1 MLSSSSLSSRPV
13 ITEKSMLGAV
23 NKIYT
28 FEVAKSANKIEI
40 AKACEEV
47 FGVKVAKVNT
57 VSMRGKF
64 RRQGRNNGGLQYHEL
79 SCIYLLNL
87 AYRILNDDKLV
98 SIQNVIYIKSVY
110 LSCFNTGDV
119 VADLITL
126 LSTSGRTMRAFFSAP
141 IALSIAT
148 IFFVLYSSML
158 IESTTMSSFSI
169 TFEEK
174 ADFIASLLTFLFT
187 ENL

>member
-1 MLSSSSLSSRPV
+1 MIAHVIVIRPV

-64 RRQGRNNGGLQYHEL
+64 RRQGRNNGGY
-79 SCIYLLNL
+79 SKSWKKAIV
-87 AYRILNDDKLV
+87 KLTED
-98 SIQNVIYIKSVY
+98 SKPIE
-110 LSCFNTGDV
+110 
-119 VADLITL
+119 
-126 LSTSGRTMRAFFSAP
+126 FFEG
-141 IALSIAT
+141 
-148 IFFVLYSSML
+148 M
-158 IESTTMSSFSI
+158 M
-169 TFEEK
+169 
-174 ADFIASLLTFLFT
+174 
-187 ENL
+187 

>member
-1 MLSSSSLSSRPV
+1 MIAHDIVIRPV

-64 RRQGRNNGGLQYHEL
+64 RRQGRNNGGYSKSWKKAIVKLTEDSTTL
-79 SCIYLLNL
+79 
-87 AYRILNDDKLV
+87 IL
-98 SIQNVIYIKSVY
+98 
-110 LSCFNTGDV
+110 
-119 VADLITL
+119 
-126 LSTSGRTMRAFFSAP
+126 
-141 IALSIAT
+141 
-148 IFFVLYSSML
+148 LYSML
-158 IESTTMSSFSI
+158 
-169 TFEEK
+169 
-174 ADFIASLLTFLFT
+174 
-187 ENL
+187 

>member
-1 MLSSSSLSSRPV
+1 MIAHDIVIRPV

-64 RRQGRNNGGLQYHEL
+64 RRQGRNTGGY
-79 SCIYLLNL
+79 SKSWKKAIV
-87 AYRILNDDKLV
+87 KLTED
-98 SIQNVIYIKSVY
+98 SKPIE
-110 LSCFNTGDV
+110 
-119 VADLITL
+119 
-126 LSTSGRTMRAFFSAP
+126 FFEG
-141 IALSIAT
+141 
-148 IFFVLYSSML
+148 M
-158 IESTTMSSFSI
+158 M
-169 TFEEK
+169 
-174 ADFIASLLTFLFT
+174 
-187 ENL
+187 